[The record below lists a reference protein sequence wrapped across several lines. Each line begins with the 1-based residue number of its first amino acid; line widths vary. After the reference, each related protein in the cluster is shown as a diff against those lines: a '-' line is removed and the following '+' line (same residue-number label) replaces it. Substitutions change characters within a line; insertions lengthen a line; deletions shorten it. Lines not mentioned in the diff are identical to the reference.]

1 MKGDQAMRHWE
12 ADRYFISVDGGE
24 EYLVEL
30 EAYEGVGWCNCRQ
43 FECVHQPLLER
54 GDPTIRRCKHLHK
67 AFVEYAQIQQQ
78 ARIPYRK
85 EE

>member
-1 MKGDQAMRHWE
+1 MGASVKSSWKGDQTMRHWE

-30 EAYEGVGWCNCRQ
+30 GGYENNGWCSCQ
-43 FECVHQPLLER
+43 SFQCVHQPLLER

-67 AFVEYAQIQQQ
+67 AFSEIKEQQ
-78 ARIPYRK
+78 
-85 EE
+85 